1 MPVIPDHFIN
11 PPDQYPQDLSPEEV
25 RGRYRVLLG
34 DFQQPSVPLNLRVTE
49 EVLLPGDIVRQ
60 RVEYGVAPGEI
71 VPAYH
76 LFQKNLPD
84 NAPGILSI
92 HAHGGDQIFPHGKAF
107 HCHADPLDPCQ
118 HSYRCALSGF
128 RVLAPDALC
137 FGERQRPWGYA
148 QMFHD
153 EVIAHSELV
162 GRGKSLG
169 WKSVWDNSRAIEVL
183 ESMGCRSIGSI
194 GWSGGSIQ
202 NYLLTPVNKKIEAAV
217 CFFSFVT
224 LRHQFYQYKLCHCLY
239 PYIPGMMQAGI
250 DWDQVVALAAPR
262 KFFFGWAP
270 KDEGTPEVMYRSFVD
285 AIETRCQKE
294 GLPRSVFV
302 HEEEDGGHELTE
314 AMLSNAIRFLQEN
327 VKT

>member
-1 MPVIPDHFIN
+1 MPVIPDQPIN
-11 PPDQYPQDLSPEEV
+11 SISPYPQDLPPEEI
-25 RGRYRVLLG
+25 RRRYCALLG
-34 DFQQPSVPLNLRVTE
+34 EYEQPSVPLNLQVTE
-49 EVLLPGDIVRQ
+49 EILLPGDIIRQ
-60 RVEYGVAPGEI
+60 RVEYDVADNDR
-71 VPAYH
+71 VPAFH
-76 LFQKNLPD
+76 LFHKNLPSD
-84 NAPGILSI
+84 APGILSI
-92 HAHGGDQIFPHGKAF
+92 HAHGGEGIFPHGKAF
-107 HCHADPLDPCQ
+107 HCHPDPTDPIQ
-118 HSYRCALSGF
+118 HSYRCALEGF

-148 QMFHD
+148 ALFHD
-153 EVIAHSELV
+153 EIIAHSELV

-183 ESMGCRSIGSI
+183 ESRGCRSIGSI

-202 NYLLTPVNKKIEAAV
+202 NYLLTPVNEEIKAAV

-239 PYIPGMMQAGI
+239 PYIPGMLKAGI

-270 KDEGTPEVMYRSFVD
+270 KDEGTPEVMYRAFVD
-285 AIETRCQKE
+285 AIEARYQAE
-294 GLPRSVFV
+294 GLPPSVFV

-314 AMLSNAIRFLQEN
+314 AMLGNAIRFLKEN
-327 VKT
+327 VKA